1 MKYSCHCSLLSK
13 RGKGVGSSE
22 FTDLSFGI
30 SRLHNVCAHDIH
42 EDLCLHWLYSLK
54 QDLLEDPSIIRAID
68 EETEFNALVV
78 YVTALCPNFYCI
90 GGYLQL
96 NDCFG
101 LFYHMCRRKRRLF
114 LNH

>member
-1 MKYSCHCSLLSK
+1 MCVHMIYM
-13 RGKGVGSSE
+13 R
-22 FTDLSFGI
+22 T
-30 SRLHNVCAHDIH
+30 
-42 EDLCLHWLYSLK
+42 LCLHWLYSLK
-54 QDLLEDPSIIRAID
+54 QDLLEDPSIISAID

-78 YVTALCPNFYCI
+78 YVTALCPNSYCI

-96 NDCFG
+96 NNCFG